1 MRRISRRDFL
11 KVAVVGGVGVT
22 TLPNLIGRGYSETS
36 SVSRIALVEDPG
48 FSSNMK
54 LNPEPLRQAVDSLL
68 KKLTGKDTVWEAWKD
83 ILKGYRKGQVIG
95 IKVNCINRRLPSHP
109 ELVDALVQSLVEFGV
124 PENDIVIYD
133 RTNNELKRSGY
144 KLNRGQNG
152 VRCFGTDS
160 PGWGYDADNPIEI
173 EGQEKHLTKI
183 LTRLCDHLINVP
195 VLKDHNLA
203 GVTLSMKNHYGTVD
217 NPSSLHGNNC
227 DPFIAKL
234 NAASPIKDK
243 TRLIILDAILG
254 IYRGGPGGAPQFSP
268 NMLAAAFDPVA
279 MDRFGMDLINRERRK
294 RGLDEV
300 TGRAKHVHT
309 AAILGLGTDDE
320 SKIKIVRV

>member
-11 KVAVVGGVGVT
+11 KTAVIGGVGVT
-22 TLPNLIGRGYSETS
+22 ALPNLIGRGYPETS
-36 SVSRIALVEDPG
+36 AISRIALIEDPG

-54 LNPEPLRQAVDSLL
+54 VNPEPLHEAVDSLL
-68 KKLTGKDTVWEAWKD
+68 RKLTGKDAVSEAWKE

-109 ELVDALVQSLVEFGV
+109 QLVDAIVQSLVEFGV
-124 PENDIVIYD
+124 PENDIVIWD
-133 RTNNELKRSGY
+133 RTNRELKRAGY
-144 KLNRGQNG
+144 KLNEGQSG

-160 PGWGYDADNPIEI
+160 SGWGYDTDNPIEI
-173 EGQEKHLTKI
+173 EGQKKHLTKI

-195 VLKDHNLA
+195 VLKDHSLA
-203 GVTLSMKNHYGTVD
+203 GVTLSMKNHYGTVN
-217 NPSSLHGNNC
+217 NPGSLHGNNC

-234 NAASPIKDK
+234 NAAPHIKDK

-254 IYRGGPGGAPQFSP
+254 ICRGGPGGAPQFSP
-268 NMLAAAFDPVA
+268 NMLAAGFDPVA
-279 MDRFGMDLINRERRK
+279 MDKFGMSLINRERGK

-300 TGRAKHVHT
+300 TGKAKHVHT
-309 AAILGLGTDDE
+309 AAAIGLGTDDE
-320 SKIKIVRV
+320 SRIKIVKV

>member
-11 KVAVVGGVGVT
+11 KVAVVGGVGAT
-22 TLPNLIGRGYSETS
+22 ALPNLIGRGYSEIS
-36 SVSRIALVEDPG
+36 AASRIALIEDPG

-54 LNPEPLRQAVDSLL
+54 VNPEPLRDAVDSLL
-68 KKLTGKDTVWEAWKD
+68 KKLTGKSSVSDAWKE
-83 ILKGYRKGQVIG
+83 ILKGYQKGQVIG
-95 IKVNCINRRLPSHP
+95 IKVNCINRRLSSHP
-109 ELVDALVQSLVEFGV
+109 ELVGAIVQSLVEFGV
-124 PENDIVIYD
+124 PENDIVIWD
-133 RTNNELKRSGY
+133 RTNRELERAGY
-144 KLNRGQNG
+144 SLNQGQSG

-160 PGWGYDADNPIEI
+160 PGWGYDTDNPIEI

-217 NPSSLHGNNC
+217 NPGSLHGNNC

-234 NAASPIKDK
+234 NAAPPIKDK
-243 TRLIILDAILG
+243 TRLIVLDAILG
-254 IYRGGPGGAPQFSP
+254 IFRGGPGGAPQFSP

-279 MDRFGMDLINRERRK
+279 MDRFGMNLINQERRK

-309 AAILGLGTDDE
+309 AATLGLGTDDE
-320 SKIKIVRV
+320 SRIKIVKV